1 MESRFRA
8 FRGFSL
14 IELLVV
20 IAIVAVLMAI
30 LLPTLSV
37 VRKAGRSTACLA
49 NLQQWGQSYQM
60 YLSSYQ
66 VKAIPEQT
74 NDDTTQLW
82 WEALA
87 PFNGNVKASL
97 LCPEAMEPR
106 SDSRPRHFS
115 RGTATNAWRRQTWA
129 VGRPQFVE
137 RGDWLGSYAFNV
149 WAYKHLDAASP
160 GQPGSTAGHYFRFPA
175 SQVTRM
181 PLLGDSVGPYA
192 VPLSQDVVPPNLSDP
207 GEGSA
212 GIEGF
217 CINRHRMAVNI
228 LFLDGHAEHVSLV
241 QLWQL
246 QWSEDF
252 LPRSVRIS
260 AN

>member
-1 MESRFRA
+1 MEPRFLA
-8 FRGFSL
+8 LPGFSL

-20 IAIVAVLMAI
+20 IAIIAVLIAI
-30 LLPTLSV
+30 LIPTLSV

-74 NDDTTQLW
+74 NDDTAQLW

-97 LCPEAMEPR
+97 LCPEALEPR
-106 SDSRPRHFS
+106 GGSLPGHFS
-115 RGTATNAWRRQTWA
+115 RGTATNAWRRQTWTA
-129 VGRPQFVE
+129 GRPQLVE

-149 WAYKHLDAASP
+149 WAYKHADASSA
-160 GQPGSTAGHYFRFPA
+160 GQPGSTAGHYFRYPA

-181 PLLGDSVGPYA
+181 PVLGDSVFPYG
-192 VPLSQDVVPPNLSDP
+192 VPLSGDQVPQNLADP
-207 GEGSA
+207 GEGT
-212 GIEGF
+212 GGLEGF

-228 LFLDGHAEHVSLV
+228 LFLDGHAEHVQLA

-252 LPRSVRIS
+252 QPRSVTIS

>member
-1 MESRFRA
+1 
-8 FRGFSL
+8 
-14 IELLVV
+14 LVV
-20 IAIVAVLMAI
+20 IAIIAVLIAI

-37 VRKAGRSTACLA
+37 VRKASRSTACLA

-66 VKAIPEQT
+66 MKAIPEQT

-87 PFNGNVKASL
+87 PFSGNLKASL

-106 SDSRPRHFS
+106 SGSLPRHFS

-129 VGRPQFVE
+129 VGRPQLIE
-137 RGDWLGSYAFNV
+137 RGDWVGSYAFNI
-149 WAYKHLDAASP
+149 WAYKHADATSA

-181 PLLGDSVGPYA
+181 PLLGDSVWPYA
-192 VPLSQDVVPPNLSDP
+192 VPLSSDAVPANLVDP
-207 GEGSA
+207 GEGS
-212 GIEGF
+212 GGLEGF
-217 CINRHRMAVNI
+217 CINRHRMAVNV
-228 LFLDGHAEHVSLV
+228 LFLDGHAAHIPLA

-252 LPRSVRIS
+252 KSKSVTIG